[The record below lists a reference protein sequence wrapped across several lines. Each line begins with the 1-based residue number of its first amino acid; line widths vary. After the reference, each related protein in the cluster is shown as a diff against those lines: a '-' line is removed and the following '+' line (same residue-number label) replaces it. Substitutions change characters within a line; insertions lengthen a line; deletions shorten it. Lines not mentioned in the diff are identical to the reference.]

1 MPTTSTSCSL
11 TSLSTLMA
19 ERPAWAMPCGLPSRH
34 TARAAMHVA
43 SMIDAGGSRTSD
55 AQESYWH
62 RATGGHHPPADL
74 ARGQA
79 LLVDVGLLVDDG
91 TMLHPTPELTELL
104 AGSADDALA
113 AFVTLAAMST
123 PHTIGDLAEPALVDL
138 VPDADRRE
146 QLLLQLARRHDTER
160 QAAIGDAGERL
171 VVAKARAELERLGR
185 PDLARE
191 VRRVSLTSDQL
202 GYDVRAP
209 CLQGPPRRL
218 EVKATTSPGDT
229 PVVEIFISRNEA
241 HAGKSTDGWHLVV
254 CCITD
259 IDDASGSVLGW
270 WSYDDLVE
278 RMPRDVDRG
287 LWQQAK
293 ITLTVDDAQPGL
305 PSAIL

>member
-1 MPTTSTSCSL
+1 MP
-11 TSLSTLMA
+11 

-43 SMIDAGGSRTSD
+43 SMIDTGGSLTSD

-74 ARGQA
+74 TLGQA
-79 LLVDVGLLVDDG
+79 LLVDVGLLIHEG
-91 TMLHPTPELTELL
+91 TMLHPTPGLTELL

-113 AFVTLAAMST
+113 AFVTLAAT
-123 PHTIGDLAEPALVDL
+123 NTLHIIGDLDEQALVDL
-138 VPDADRRE
+138 VPDADLRE

-160 QAAIGDAGERL
+160 QAAIGGAGERL
-171 VVAKARAELERLGR
+171 VVAEARTELEQLGR

-229 PVVEIFISRNEA
+229 QVVDIFVSRNEV
-241 HAGKSTDGWHLVV
+241 HTGQSTDGWRLVV
-254 CCITD
+254 CCITN
-259 IDDASGSVLGW
+259 IDDALGSVLGW

-278 RMPRDVDRG
+278 RLPRDVDGG

-293 ITLTVDDAQPGL
+293 ITLTVADAQPGL